1 MVTCFP
7 SLNHILP
14 FYYTENI
21 VSTSQGYYNMNCKES
36 KKLVLY
42 SQLGGF
48 FIKILFFFLFNCQKL
63 TYHEAEGVTCVVSW
77 PNTRTSHLVTRF
89 QGSEVDVAFCLL
101 AFNLC
106 SWPGTPSLLT
116 MSVGTAFFSPGNN
129 KSASRPH
136 STHGFSWGQRLSGL
150 WNGSLLSVG

>member
-14 FYYTENI
+14 LYYTENI
-21 VSTSQGYYNMNCKES
+21 VSTSQGCCNMNCKES

-42 SQLGGF
+42 SQLGVF

-77 PNTRTSHLVTRF
+77 PNTQTSHLMTRF

-101 AFNLC
+101 ALSLC

-116 MSVGTAFFSPGNN
+116 MVAGHCLFLTR
-129 KSASRPH
+129 K
-136 STHGFSWGQRLSGL
+136 
-150 WNGSLLSVG
+150 